1 MVSVDSS
8 AHKLSSDNFYQ
19 YLSTPSPFVL
29 RYFYDQIRA
38 LVFIRSRQL
47 FHCPNLVTNGKIHGA
62 AVKNRNKNVG
72 ATRSTKFRLDV
83 GTKNVVLTKGY
94 LYMSCGSNSNFHC
107 IVILI
112 CTHRTNV
119 EQIFK
124 RATVDAVNSP
134 YDSKTA
140 AEIFYVPASTIRRLR
155 GESSLRSHVG
165 RPSYLSNDEELYF
178 VSLLQLLP
186 KYGQSL
192 GLSYRPGVK
201 WLCLFMNR
209 HANDTKWQREG
220 KTERER
226 AE

>member
-1 MVSVDSS
+1 MTKLGHSSLFDHDSYS
-8 AHKLSSDNFYQ
+8 IALIW
-19 YLSTPSPFVL
+19 SPME
-29 RYFYDQIRA
+29 
-38 LVFIRSRQL
+38 
-47 FHCPNLVTNGKIHGA
+47 K
-62 AVKNRNKNVG
+62 
-72 ATRSTKFRLDV
+72 
-83 GTKNVVLTKGY
+83 
-94 LYMSCGSNSNFHC
+94 YMSNSNFHC

-192 GLSYRPGVK
+192 GLSYRHGVK

-226 AE
+226 AEGFIVNKFVWDGFQL